1 MFLYSSGGR
10 EILHVSQPDMVKDI
24 DHWTPSELGKPNY
37 LKKTRKAL
45 LGGGLLT
52 VNGDEWAYQ
61 RKTMAPEFFMDKIKV
76 VTHSLLKLTWVENL
90 DWYSWL

>member
-10 EILHVSQPDMVKDI
+10 EILHVSQPDMLKDI
-24 DHWTPSELGKPNY
+24 GHWTPSELGKPNY

-45 LGGGLLT
+45 FGGGLFT

-61 RKTMAPEFFMDKIKV
+61 RKTIAPEFFMDKIKV
-76 VTHSLLKLTWVENL
+76 LQYSCLCYLGLENMEL
-90 DWYSWL
+90 PHG